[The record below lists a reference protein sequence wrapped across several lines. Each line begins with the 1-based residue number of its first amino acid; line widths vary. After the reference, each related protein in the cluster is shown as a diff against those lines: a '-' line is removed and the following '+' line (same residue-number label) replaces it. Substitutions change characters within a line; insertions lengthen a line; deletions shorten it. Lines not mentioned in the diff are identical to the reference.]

1 MRPKTRALALA
12 LTVVAAIQ
20 ATVLVVLRL
29 DDASPAQ
36 PPSLPS
42 ADLSRV
48 LATDAEG
55 RQQQLAAMGPL
66 LVLVFDPECVHTRR
80 VAPLWHDWLRHAD
93 PSLRI
98 VALSASRQATAS
110 AYATAVGWP
119 VPVLTVQA
127 DAASGPETSVWA
139 VVRRSPWV
147 FAVSA
152 NGRAVAAGPGNRVS
166 QVADALWTAMGS
178 G

>member
-12 LTVVAAIQ
+12 VVAAIQ

-29 DDASPAQ
+29 DDVSPAQ
-36 PPSLPS
+36 PSLPS

-48 LATDAEG
+48 LATDTEG
-55 RQQQLAAMGPL
+55 RQQQQLAAMGPL

-80 VAPLWHDWLRHAD
+80 VAPLWRDWLRHAD
-93 PSLRI
+93 PSLRV

-110 AYATAVGWP
+110 AYATGAGWP
-119 VPVLTVQA
+119 VPVLTVRA
-127 DAASGPETSVWA
+127 GAASEPETSVWA